1 MRVLLT
7 TLNSKFIHSNLALRY
22 LKVSCKSLPVTMVMD
37 EFTINDHLES
47 VLGSIYKHS
56 PDIVAFS
63 CYIWNIRETLIL
75 VETLKKVL
83 PNCIIILGGPEV
95 SFDSVRLMERNPD
108 IDIIVMGEG
117 EITFP
122 LLIERI
128 IMDKPLDDLDGI
140 TFRHNDRIVENRDRE
155 LIKDLDII
163 PFPYEDG
170 FEGLE
175 NRIIY
180 YETTRGCPFQC
191 QYCLSS
197 TSQGVRY
204 FSLDRVKRDIKN
216 FIDAGVPQVKL
227 VDRTFNCN
235 PKRAREIFKMIMDMG
250 GNTNFHFEMCGDLL
264 DEETLDVLKDAPL
277 GLFQFEIGVQST
289 REKTLDIIKRKTDFE
304 KLAKW
309 VSKLQEFRN
318 IHLHLDLIAGLPEE
332 DYLSF
337 QRSFNDVYQLKP
349 DRLQLGFLKLLKGS
363 GIRNNASRWD
373 YKFISYPPYE
383 VLENKDISFGEIL
396 KLKGVEELVEK
407 YYNTHRFE
415 NSLNY
420 LANIFNRDYYKLYDR
435 FAEYWDEKGYNK
447 ISHSQIRLYE
457 ILLEFGLGLE
467 GVDHV
472 LFKELIKLD
481 YVSQQ
486 KPARYPKGIEV
497 ELSQEEKKAIR
508 NFFNDSENISKY
520 LPHLAKYTP
529 SQISRMAHIELFDY
543 DVTQNLDTGQI
554 RKRPTAVLFDYNI
567 PNKLF
572 NKSKIT
578 RLDSLF
584 K

>member
-7 TLNSKFIHSNLALRY
+7 SLNSKFIHSNLALRY
-22 LKVSCKSLPVTMVMD
+22 LKVSCKSLPVTIVMD
-37 EFTINDHLES
+37 EFTINDHIES
-47 VLGSIYKHS
+47 ILGSIYKHS

-63 CYIWNIRETLIL
+63 CYIWNIRETLMI
-75 VETLKKVL
+75 VESLKKVL

-128 IMDKPLDDLDGI
+128 IMDKPLDNLDGI

-264 DEETLDVLKDAPL
+264 DEETLDVLKDAPP

-420 LANIFNRDYYKLYDR
+420 LANIFNKDYYKLYDR

-472 LFKELIKLD
+472 LFKDLIKLD

-543 DVTQNLDTGQI
+543 DVTQGLDTGPI
-554 RKRPTAVLFDYNI
+554 RKKPTAVLFDYNI

-572 NKSKIT
+572 SKSKIT
-578 RLDSLF
+578 RIDSLF
-584 K
+584 